1 MVAVTTLASTPA
13 RTTSTDPAP
22 RRGWLIATAVGAL
35 AASAVYIGTT
45 VIGGAIVPG
54 YSHIEDSVSS
64 LTSPGAPFRA
74 ELGVGF
80 ALYNAAVVVMAVGLW
95 RTSRPALPIRIA
107 TGVLVLGS
115 IAGVLMV
122 EPFPQ
127 DPMGAPLTVPGVM
140 HLVLAGVAALGLV
153 AAAVLYGVA
162 WRRDPVWR
170 GISTLSIIAGVV
182 VLVTGGVGAA
192 FVTSPVFGL
201 LERVTQI
208 SFLAWFAVIGVT
220 ALAAARR
227 QGSERAVA
235 AS

>member
-1 MVAVTTLASTPA
+1 MIAVTTLA
-13 RTTSTDPAP
+13 RTDEHATATGPTP
-22 RRGWLIATAVGAL
+22 RRGWLIATAIGAF

-45 VIGGAIVPG
+45 VIGGAIVPD
-54 YSHIEDSVSS
+54 YSHVEDSVSS

-80 ALYNAAVVVMAVGLW
+80 ALYNAAVVVMAVGIW
-95 RTSRPALPIRIA
+95 RTSRPSLPVRIA
-107 TGVLVLGS
+107 TAVLMLGS

-127 DPMGAPLTVPGVM
+127 DPMGAPLTGPGVM

-153 AAAVLYGVA
+153 AATVLYGVA

-170 GISTLSIIAGVV
+170 RISTVSIIAGAV
-182 VLVTGGVGAA
+182 VLVTGGIGAA

-208 SFLAWFAVIGVT
+208 SFLAWYVVIGAT
-220 ALAAARR
+220 ALAAVRR
-227 QGSERAVA
+227 QGQEHAAV
-235 AS
+235 SS